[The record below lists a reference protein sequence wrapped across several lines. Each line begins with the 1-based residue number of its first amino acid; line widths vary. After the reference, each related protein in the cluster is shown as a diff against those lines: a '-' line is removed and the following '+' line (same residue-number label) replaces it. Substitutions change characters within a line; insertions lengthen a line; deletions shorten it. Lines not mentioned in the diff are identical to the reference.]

1 MVSQLTHKI
10 MSKCVLDAVGPPVHF
25 VPDEKMCKNQ
35 HDNYVQNMC
44 LLPGDILPQQLVE
57 STIASEYQ
65 GPIHRLDDPL
75 SQAVQI
81 RSNAH
86 GSASD
91 VGQGENVLRW
101 ASHRL
106 SNQWAKMRIH
116 WDTADTLYI
125 IVLRHGN

>member
-1 MVSQLTHKI
+1 MGFH
-10 MSKCVLDAVGPPVHF
+10 VLLVRKGRTR
-25 VPDEKMCKNQ
+25 N
-35 HDNYVQNMC
+35 
-44 LLPGDILPQQLVE
+44 LPRNTLPQQLVE

-81 RSNAH
+81 RTDAH

-101 ASHRL
+101 ASHWRAHAQL

-125 IVLRHGN
+125 IVLSHGN